1 MTLAPGTRLGT
12 YEISSALGAGGM
24 GEVYRARDT
33 KLRREVAIKVLPAE
47 LSRDNHALAR
57 FEREARAAAALSHPN
72 VLGIHDFDS
81 DAGIAY
87 AVLELLEGRTLR
99 EWIAAGP
106 VPPRKAVE
114 WMVQGDRDGAMAW
127 LTDAAHNGFPS
138 PGFFGNDPL
147 LATLRSDPR
156 YVSLVSD
163 LNVECAGYREL
174 WRSLRARSSDP
185 GVSD

>member
-1 MTLAPGTRLGT
+1 MSGRRNHAAR
-12 YEISSALGAGGM
+12 
-24 GEVYRARDT
+24 VY
-33 KLRREVAIKVLPAE
+33 
-47 LSRDNHALAR
+47 ALAR

-114 WMVQGDRDGAMAW
+114 WMVQVTRGLA
-127 LTDAAHNGFPS
+127 AAHARGIVHRDLKPENLF
-138 PGFFGNDPL
+138 L
-147 LATLRSDPR
+147 TATGI
-156 YVSLVSD
+156 VGSLSYTAWAVADRAVAGRQPAD
-163 LNVECAGYREL
+163 LEPAPAPAG
-174 WRSLRARSSDP
+174 A
-185 GVSD
+185 